1 MLKRI
6 VGWFVLV
13 PLCAVLIVFALANLQ
28 LVNVNFNPLT
38 SGDAASATTFRVP
51 LFVVIFGVLLVG
63 VVLGGIAT
71 WFAQGPH
78 RRDERHYRRETER
91 LHRELEVARR
101 VPDNA
106 LALSPDDFARPS

>member
-1 MLKRI
+1 MSKRI

-13 PLCAVLIVFALANLQ
+13 PLCAALIVFALANLQ
-28 LVNVNFNPLT
+28 PVNVSFNPL
-38 SGDAASATTFRVP
+38 AAADVLSAMTFRVP

-78 RRDERHYRRETER
+78 RRDERHYKRETER

-101 VPDNA
+101 VPDNS